1 LKTGINNRRIA
12 MNLMDSLLIEPLR
25 NCFIDIMKFLPTVLT
40 SFMILFIGIILAV
53 CMRFIFQRIF
63 RALKLDIFLERS
75 GLVELLKKGGIRENP
90 SIIFARLIGWLT
102 FLMFALTAINTLQ
115 IEIAGRFFEG
125 FLMYLPH
132 LFAALIIF
140 LVGYLF
146 SNFIYRTVLIA
157 AVNADN
163 HFAGTVSKAAKYAVI
178 FLSITMALEQ
188 LGIGK
193 GTVVIAFA
201 IIFGGIVLG
210 CAIAFGLGG
219 RDIAKKYLEKH
230 LKEEKEEQKDEIN
243 YL

>member
-1 LKTGINNRRIA
+1 
-12 MNLMDSLLIEPLR
+12 MNILDSILIEPLR
-25 NCFIDIMKFLPTVLT
+25 NCFKDIMKFLPTVLT

-53 CMRFIFQRIF
+53 CMKFIFQRIF
-63 RALKLDIFLERS
+63 RAFKLDSFLERS

-115 IEIAGRFFEG
+115 IQIAGRFFED

-140 LVGYLF
+140 LVGYLL
-146 SNFIYRTVLIA
+146 SNFIYRTVLIT

-163 HFAGTVSKAAKYAVI
+163 RFAGTISKAAKYAVI

-193 GTVVIAFA
+193 GAVVIAFA
-201 IIFGGIVLG
+201 IIFGGIVL
-210 CAIAFGLGG
+210 AFAVAFGLGG
-219 RDIAKKYLEKH
+219 RGIAQRYLEKH
-230 LKEEKEEQKDEIN
+230 AGKMGTDEKDDEISH
-243 YL
+243 L